1 MMSAKEERIGFRV
14 SGELKATLLQIAR
27 KEGRSVAQI
36 CELFLRG
43 GISEYE
49 KDGATFVHRLLS
61 RSKEKSK

>member
-1 MMSAKEERIGFRV
+1 MSAKEERIGFRV
-14 SGELKATLLQIAR
+14 SGEVKAALLQIAR

-49 KDGATFVHRLLS
+49 EDGSAYLYRLLEK
-61 RSKEKSK
+61 SKEKSK

>member
-1 MMSAKEERIGFRV
+1 MSAKEERIGFRV
-14 SGELKATLLQIAR
+14 NRDVKAALLQIAR

-49 KDGATFVHRLLS
+49 RDGSAYLHRLLARPKE
-61 RSKEKSK
+61 RSK

>member
-1 MMSAKEERIGFRV
+1 V
-14 SGELKATLLQIAR
+14 SGEVKTALLQIAR

-49 KDGATFVHRLLS
+49 KDGSAYLHRQLAK
-61 RSKEKSK
+61 SKEKSK

>member
-1 MMSAKEERIGFRV
+1 MMSAKDERIGFRV
-14 SGELKATLLQIAR
+14 SSEVKTALLQIAR

-49 KDGATFVHRLLS
+49 KDGAAYVHRLLA
-61 RSKEKSK
+61 RSKERNK